1 MGEAVPRD
9 APVTSRLARSSTTC
23 LADTRGCRADS
34 RQVPALGT
42 AGMDKPMDS
51 TIEEAMREKYELSE
65 FITGYHPW
73 LVGGAGR
80 LLP

>member
-1 MGEAVPRD
+1 
-9 APVTSRLARSSTTC
+9 
-23 LADTRGCRADS
+23 
-34 RQVPALGT
+34 LGT